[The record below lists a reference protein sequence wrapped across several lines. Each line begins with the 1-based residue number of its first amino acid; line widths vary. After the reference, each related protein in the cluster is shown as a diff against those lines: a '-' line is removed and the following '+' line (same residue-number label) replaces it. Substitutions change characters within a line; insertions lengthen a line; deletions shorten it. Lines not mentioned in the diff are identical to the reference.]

1 MSLDTLN
8 QELGRLCSIP
18 QEERSESDTARIVEI
33 EAMIDYLTSWRD

>member
-1 MSLDTLN
+1 MSLDALN

-18 QEERSESDTARIVEI
+18 QEKRSENDTARIVEI